1 MRILKNTSSLV
12 FLVVLVWLWIAM
24 AHSVHAQCTR
34 SCGVPPATPGS
45 FVTLYTFAGQ
55 PDGANPQA
63 SLIQDRAGN
72 LYGTTKTGG
81 SSNLGTIFKL
91 DPGGTETILYSFTGA
106 PDGANPVAGLILD
119 SAGNLYGPT
128 ENGGVIG
135 GACPGS
141 DGCGV
146 VFKVDGTGKETVL
159 YSFTGGADGWSPL
172 GALVADSLGNLYGTT
187 VSGGD
192 VGPGVVFKLD
202 PNGKETVLHSFSGGS
217 TDGANP
223 AAAVILDEAG
233 NIHGTTS
240 SGGTL
245 NCTTGGFNTPVR
257 TIGCGTVFKL
267 DSTAAE
273 SILYSFPGGNSGPGD
288 AFPNSRLVPDAA
300 GNLYGTTSAG
310 GDAAKVGGRCYVI
323 PMNPPQPN
331 VDIFCGTVFKMDTKG
346 TVTVLHNFA
355 GQKDGAS
362 PRGDLVL
369 DAAGNLYGTTYYGG
383 TGDCVESGDRP
394 GSPPVDV
401 GCGTIFKIDPAGNE
415 IVLYNFPSWADGLP
429 DAGLLLDSA
438 GNLYGTTSGGSFSS
452 GTVFRF
458 TPLQTFSLSVV
469 LAGSGS
475 GTVTSNPVGISCGA
489 QCSATFEAGITV
501 TLTTAPASGSTFSG
515 WSGACSGSA
524 DCTLALSAAESVT
537 ATFAASDFSLNPAS
551 GSLTVQP
558 GSQVNDVIGISP
570 QSGAFNGAIQ
580 FSCTVMGPAP
590 MPTCGVSPSSVTPGA
605 NPASTTLTVSAP
617 TGIAGA
623 TPSVD
628 WRFWRPAFSALFGL
642 AIFAIILVAGV
653 QKQRWQSWALRV
665 LLLLL
670 VGTQA
675 GCGGSSN
682 NSKGPL
688 GYSVIVTGSANA
700 GALQHTVQISVSVK

>member
-1 MRILKNTSSLV
+1 MRMLKNPSSLV
-12 FLVVLVWLWIAM
+12 FFVVPVCLGIAM
-24 AHSVHAQCTR
+24 VQSVRAQCTR
-34 SCGVPPATPGS
+34 SCGSPPPTPGS

-63 SLIQDRAGN
+63 SLIPDLAGN

-91 DPGGTETILYSFTGA
+91 DPSGAETILYSFTGP

-119 SAGNLYGPT
+119 SAGNLYGTT

-141 DGCGV
+141 NGCGV
-146 VFKVDGTGKETVL
+146 VFKVDATGKETVL
-159 YSFTGGADGWSPL
+159 YSFTGAADGWSPL
-172 GALVADSLGNLYGTT
+172 GALVEDSLGNLYGTT
-187 VSGGD
+187 LHGGA
-192 VGPGVVFKLD
+192 VGPGVVFKLE
-202 PNGKETVLHSFSGGS
+202 PNGNETVLHSFSGGS
-217 TDGANP
+217 TDGAIP
-223 AAAVILDEAG
+223 AAAVILDESG
-233 NIHGTTS
+233 NIYGTTS

-245 NCTTGGFNTPVR
+245 NCTTGGFNTPLR

-267 DSTAAE
+267 DSTAPE
-273 SILYSFPGGNSGPGD
+273 SILYSFLGGNSGPGA
-288 AFPNSRLVPDAA
+288 AFPSSRLVRETA
-300 GNLYGTTSAG
+300 GNFYGTTFAG
-310 GDAAKVGGRCYVI
+310 GDAANVGGRCYVI

-331 VDIFCGTVFKMDTKG
+331 VDIFCGTVFKVDATG
-346 TVTVLHNFA
+346 TATVLHNFA

-383 TGDCVESGDRP
+383 TGDCVEVGNRP

-415 IVLYNFPSWADGLP
+415 TVLYNFPTWVDGLP
-429 DAGLLLDSA
+429 DAGLFLDSA
-438 GNLYGTTSGGSFSS
+438 GNLYGTTSGNSSSS

-458 TPLQTFSLSVV
+458 TPPETFSVSVV

-475 GTVTSNPVGISCGA
+475 GTVTSNPVGISCGT
-489 QCSATFEAGITV
+489 QCSATFVGGIAV
-501 TLTTAPASGSTFSG
+501 TLTSAPASSSTFSG

-524 DCTLALSAAESVT
+524 ACTLTLAAVESVT
-537 ATFAASDFSLNPAS
+537 ATFVASDFSLSPAS
-551 GSLTVQP
+551 GSLTVQA

-570 QSGAFNGAIQ
+570 QSGAFNSAIQ

-605 NPASTTLTVSAP
+605 NPANTTLTVSAP
-617 TGIAGA
+617 SGNAGV
-623 TPSVD
+623 TTSID
-628 WRFWRPAFSALFGL
+628 WRFCRQAFTALFGL
-642 AIFAIILVAGV
+642 AIFARTLVAGV
-653 QKQRWQSWALRV
+653 KKQRWQSWALHSF
-665 LLLLL
+665 LLLLI
-670 VGTQA
+670 GTLA

-682 NSKGPL
+682 NTGPL
-688 GYSVIVTGSANA
+688 SYAVTVTGSANA
-700 GALQHTVQISVSVK
+700 GALQHSVQINVSVQ